1 MRTHMKT
8 TTKTQTKARETR
20 TYKIDYATARLEIDA
35 AVKADPKCRQ
45 IVAEI
50 RDLLRSR

>member
-1 MRTHMKT
+1 MNKQ
-8 TTKTQTKARETR
+8 KKKKARETR
-20 TYKIDYATARLEIDA
+20 TYKIDFATARLEIDA
-35 AVKADPKCRQ
+35 AAKADPKCRQ

>member
-1 MRTHMKT
+1 MKL
-8 TTKTQTKARETR
+8 KTKARPTTRETR
-20 TYKIDYATARLEIDA
+20 TYKIDFATARLEIDA